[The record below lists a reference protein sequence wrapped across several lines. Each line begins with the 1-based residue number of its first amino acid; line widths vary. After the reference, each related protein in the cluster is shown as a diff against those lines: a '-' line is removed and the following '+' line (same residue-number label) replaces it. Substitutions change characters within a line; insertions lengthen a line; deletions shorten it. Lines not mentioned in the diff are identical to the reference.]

1 MHGKSPDRKCN
12 CKACRMLLNIFI
24 PFTYNYYNYYN
35 YYRYNNNYL
44 VYHYVPS
51 YSEGLKFDDESI
63 EHVLD
68 NYSDINQDGDIIVTT
83 EQGTGIYIYIYIYTF
98 FAHGIFYKFGRV

>member
-1 MHGKSPDRKCN
+1 MHGKSPHRKCN

-24 PFTYNYYNYYN
+24 PFIYNYYN

-51 YSEGLKFDDESI
+51 YSEGLKFDDESSI

-83 EQGTGIYIYIYIYTF
+83 EQGTGIYIYTYMHMVF
-98 FAHGIFYKFGRV
+98 F